1 MRRLIAAASFAAAFG
16 LLPVVMRAQTPAVDH
31 LSVDHLTPAD
41 IIAKA
46 QELEPKAQKGGS
58 ASVKLMDYPNHY
70 TMVALRNKSGGAELH
85 QNFADFFY
93 IVRGKATLLTG
104 GTIQDQTT
112 SGPGEFKGSAVKGGT
127 TTELNEGDVVH
138 IPAGVSHQMLLP
150 QGGELVYFVIKVK
163 EQ

>member
-1 MRRLIAAASFAAAFG
+1 MRRLIAAALASVSFAAAFG
-16 LLPVVMRAQTPAVDH
+16 MLAVGAWAQTAT
-31 LSVDHLTPAD
+31 VDHLTAAD
-41 IIAKA
+41 ILAKA
-46 QELEPKAQKGGS
+46 QELQPKAQKGGS

-138 IPAGVSHQMLLP
+138 IPAGVSHQMVLP
-150 QGGELVYFVIKVK
+150 EGGELVYFVIKVK